1 MDYFRTLSFVAL
13 GFVVGL
19 LSGLSFLR
27 TVWGTFSVD
36 FFFWFSIVSTILGVV
51 FVMGNVAQYVA
62 LAKEKD
68 LIQKEKEIHKSQVK
82 VWQHHADGIQR
93 GLFSMVVGVFSST
106 EDLREGVK
114 SIYQNAQSLFT
125 SLNEERLFTDEEI
138 KAKQIQKEKDTK
150 EMLDRARNPELPPA
164 ARDASI

>member
-1 MDYFRTLSFVAL
+1 MNSFKTVAYIAF
-13 GFVVGL
+13 GFVVGVTA
-19 LSGLSFLR
+19 GLSFLR
-27 TVWGTFSVD
+27 TEWNGYQVD
-36 FFFWFSIVSTILGVV
+36 FFSWWTALSTLFGIVFL
-51 FVMGNVAQYVA
+51 MGNVAQYVA
-62 LAKEKD
+62 LTKERD

-106 EDLREGVK
+106 EDLREAVK

-138 KAKQIQKEKDTK
+138 KAKQIQKEKDLK
-150 EMLDRARNPELPPA
+150 EMLDRASNPQLAPVV
-164 ARDASI
+164 RDI